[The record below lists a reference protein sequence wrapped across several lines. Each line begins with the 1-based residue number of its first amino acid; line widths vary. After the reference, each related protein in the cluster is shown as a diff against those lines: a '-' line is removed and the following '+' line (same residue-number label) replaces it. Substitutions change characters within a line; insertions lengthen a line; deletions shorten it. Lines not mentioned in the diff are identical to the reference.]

1 QGFVASR
8 DGPLAITRW
17 TSKLRTAMQA
27 IPGHYALMSALRRA
41 AYTDD
46 GALLFVHAGLD
57 ADRPLSAQSDSLWWG
72 TGSFANLDRAYGG
85 FIRVVRG
92 FERAHAGIQTSQF
105 TASIDGGGGFRG
117 PPRGARLGQS
127 GRR

>member
-1 QGFVASR
+1 MPQS
-8 DGPLAITRW
+8 
-17 TSKLRTAMQA
+17 
-27 IPGHYALMSALRRA
+27 RA

-72 TGSFANLDRAYGG
+72 TGSFAKLDRSYGG

-92 FERAHAGIQTSQF
+92 FE
-105 TASIDGGGGFRG
+105 DGLQILRH
-117 PPRGARLGQS
+117 RCQ
-127 GRR
+127 